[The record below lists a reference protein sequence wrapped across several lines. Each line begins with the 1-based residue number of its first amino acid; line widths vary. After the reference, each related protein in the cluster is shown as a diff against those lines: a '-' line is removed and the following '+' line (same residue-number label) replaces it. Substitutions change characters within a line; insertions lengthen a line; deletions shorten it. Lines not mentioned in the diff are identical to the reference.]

1 MSFASSIK
9 SDICSAR
16 RLRRRSLFAL
26 GLGGGIKVKVA
37 KWVKNSLLR
46 C

>member
-1 MSFASSIK
+1 MSFAGSIK
-9 SDICSAR
+9 YDICNSR
-16 RLRRRSLFAL
+16 RARRRSLFAL

-37 KWVKNSLLR
+37 RWVKSSLLR